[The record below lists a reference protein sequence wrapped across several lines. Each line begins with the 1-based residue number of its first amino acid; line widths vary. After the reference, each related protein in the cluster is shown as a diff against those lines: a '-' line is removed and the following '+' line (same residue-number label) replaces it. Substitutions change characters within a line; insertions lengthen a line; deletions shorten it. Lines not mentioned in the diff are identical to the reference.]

1 MYVLSDLAQEIIK
14 LRAASNDWVLVT
26 HPQKEKLPADLFAS
40 LPSQKVAQ
48 EIARK
53 HYLPTGYTESLPAKL
68 KRGTR
73 HVPLPSLP
81 RSPSLFI

>member
-26 HPQKEKLPADLFAS
+26 HPQKEKLPADLFAA

-48 EIARK
+48 EVLTLNSHHLTLSDTLLDCAET
-53 HYLPTGYTESLPAKL
+53 L
-68 KRGTR
+68 
-73 HVPLPSLP
+73 
-81 RSPSLFI
+81 SPIGICRITP